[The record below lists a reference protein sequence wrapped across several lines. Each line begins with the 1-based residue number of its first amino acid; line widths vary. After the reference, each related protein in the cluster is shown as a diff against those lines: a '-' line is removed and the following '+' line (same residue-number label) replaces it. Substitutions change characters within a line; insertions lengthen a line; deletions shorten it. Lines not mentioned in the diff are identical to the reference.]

1 MAIALGEARKDLSA
15 DALFRS
21 LRSHFGSLPDPRSGE
36 VEIPLDDALM
46 SAFAMFS
53 LKDPSLLAFDD
64 RRRDPN
70 DNFRSIYGISRVPS
84 DSQMRAVLD
93 PVDPAGLRAPF
104 REIFR
109 RLQRGKALKRFV
121 YLDGH
126 YLVSLDGTTYF
137 SSAKIHCPS
146 CLVKQHRNGNITYS
160 HQLLGATWSIPTS
173 RKSSRWHPSR
183 SSSRMVKPRT
193 TASGTPPAAGSNGFA
208 RSIPTCRSSSSKTTS
223 ANAPHLRDLR
233 EAGAHYIIG
242 VKPGDHAFLFDHLRT
257 LHEAGQ
263 MQVLTWEDPAT
274 GVVHHFRFCNGVPL
288 NESNPDELVNVL
300 EYWEYHPDGTVQ
312 HFSWITDFLLI
323 PENVWDIMRG
333 GRARWK
339 IENETFNTL
348 KNQGYHLEHNYGHG
362 EQNLSVVL
370 ALMMM
375 LAFLVDQVQQLC
387 CPLFQAAWHKM
398 KTKRHLWEESATI
411 FTCWCLTRWR
421 RCRQVA
427 SRHRKAEA
435 GLREFVVTDVA
446 MSEPSGRFWRPRTR
460 DVFAVRSQLPKPVP
474 DCRIGALSGSGKP
487 DFAIISARGR

>member
-1 MAIALGEARKDLSA
+1 MAIALGEVPKDLSA

-70 DNFRSIYGISRVPS
+70 DNFRSLYGISRVPS

-93 PVDPAGLRAPF
+93 PVDPADLRAPF

-109 RLQRGKALKRFV
+109 RLQRSKALKRFV
-121 YLDGH
+121 SLDGH

-160 HQLLGATWSIPTS
+160 HQLLGATLVHPDLKEVIPLAPEPIIQQDGQNKNDCERNAT
-173 RKSSRWHPSR
+173 RRWLKSFRQEHPHLPVIVVEDAL
-183 SSSRMVKPRT
+183 SS
-193 TASGTPPAAGSNGFA
+193 
-208 RSIPTCRSSSSKTTS
+208 
-223 ANAPHLRDLR
+223 NAPHLRDLR
-233 EAGAHYIIG
+233 EARAHYLIG
-242 VKPGDHAFLFDHLRT
+242 VKPGDHAFLFEHLQT
-257 LHEAGQ
+257 LDEAGQ
-263 MQVLTWEDPAT
+263 MQVLTLVDPAT
-274 GVVHHFRFCNGVPL
+274 KVLHHFRFCEGAPL

-300 EYWEYHPDGTVQ
+300 LYWEIHPDQKAKAKAKVKVQ
-312 HFSWITDFLLI
+312 HFSWITDLAL
-323 PENVWDIMRG
+323 NADAVWDIMRG

-348 KNQGYHLEHNYGHG
+348 KNQAYHLEHNYGHG

-370 ALMMM
+370 ALMML

-398 KTKRHLWEESATI
+398 KTKRHLWEEIRHHFRLLVFGSMAEL
-411 FTCWCLTRWR
+411 LT
-421 RCRQVA
+421 A
-427 SRHRKAEA
+427 
-435 GLREFVVTDVA
+435 L
-446 MSEPSGRFWRPRTR
+446 
-460 DVFAVRSQLPKPVP
+460 VRGIAPQKPVFE
-474 DCRIGALSGSGKP
+474 DTS
-487 DFAIISARGR
+487 